1 MKDFKIYLQHDAM
14 QCGTACLRMICS
26 HYGADYSFD
35 SLSKLCFATSEG
47 VSLLGISEAAEKL
60 GLHTVCGRVSLDNLA
75 EAPLP
80 CILHWNQ
87 NHFVVLYK
95 VDVKKQKFY
104 IADPGKGFAIC
115 RKKDMDKHWV
125 STRSDGEDKGV
136 AMFIETTPAFYDNKR
151 GNSHGESRSF
161 RFLFGYIKKYK
172 NISDRL

>member
-1 MKDFKIYLQHDAM
+1 MKNFKIYLQHDAM

-47 VSLLGISEAAEKL
+47 VSLQGISEAAEKL

-95 VDVKKQKFY
+95 VCLLYTSPSPRD
-104 IADPGKGFAIC
+104 
-115 RKKDMDKHWV
+115 
-125 STRSDGEDKGV
+125 
-136 AMFIETTPAFYDNKR
+136 R
-151 GNSHGESRSF
+151 G
-161 RFLFGYIKKYK
+161 
-172 NISDRL
+172 

>member
-1 MKDFKIYLQHDAM
+1 MPAHDMQPLRGRLQ
-14 QCGTACLRMICS
+14 LRQS
-26 HYGADYSFD
+26 VEAVLRHVRS
-35 SLSKLCFATSEG
+35 

-115 RKKDMDKHWV
+115 RKKDMEKHWLAHV
-125 STRSDGEDKGV
+125 RRRRQG
-136 AMFIETTPAFYDNKR
+136 R
-151 GNSHGESRSF
+151 GNVYRNHSC
-161 RFLFGYIKKYK
+161 L
-172 NISDRL
+172 L

>member
-47 VSLLGISEAAEKL
+47 VSLQGISEAAEKL

-95 VDVKKQKFY
+95 VDE
-104 IADPGKGFAIC
+104 
-115 RKKDMDKHWV
+115 RN
-125 STRSDGEDKGV
+125 RS
-136 AMFIETTPAFYDNKR
+136 FILPTPAKALPYAGRKTW
-151 GNSHGESRSF
+151 RST
-161 RFLFGYIKKYK
+161 G
-172 NISDRL
+172 